1 MEFHYYGPYLQFNQ
15 YLTFCNKMNPTARP
29 EGIPDGMMCWAA
41 SGASILH
48 WWFDQNKQY
57 IDMYDYKGP
66 DYHTGMTPSHRL
78 PNKRAIS
85 SNVLSTP
92 LPMKRVIRMLV

>member
-1 MEFHYYGPYLQFNQ
+1 
-15 YLTFCNKMNPTARP
+15 MNPTARP

-57 IDMYDYKGP
+57 IDMYDVCNTSGGYYMADG
-66 DYHTGMTPSHRL
+66 
-78 PNKRAIS
+78 
-85 SNVLSTP
+85 
-92 LPMKRVIRMLV
+92 VITHNTAADIFKIAAARTFLFIRRNNLFGKFYITNMVVN